1 MRGNLTGKVN
11 KCEHNKHESVF
22 LRWAGVRKEYDDS
35 SLMYKYVTEDESRY
49 LKKETTCRKSSSNIH
64 LIAGQKSRQLKLPVQ
79 N

>member
-11 KCEHNKHESVF
+11 KCEHIKHESVF

-49 LKKETTCRKSSSNIH
+49 QKKETTYR
-64 LIAGQKSRQLKLPVQ
+64 
-79 N
+79 